1 MTLLEPTTKPTL
13 LNRYVNKRWKL
24 LDACPRGTEKQR
36 GDAIIVP
43 QSVSHFKT
51 LESASKYAIH
61 SKRGAPGTGLAIRRQ
76 IPLPLPSTPIPLETS
91 KLQLGA
97 TRGGW
102 HGARPACSIE
112 RSNSAVILHPS
123 QLICSINSHR
133 DWRVL
138 FVLFVRSLKASS
150 GPASSSYRGC
160 SVPLG
165 SPYCKQ
171 LGVSEQTAKIQCT
184 FFLCVSDGKPRL
196 NPPPP
201 RVSIRASLLYRASRY
216 KGRGENNLC
225 IGVQTVTCGQH
236 LG

>member
-1 MTLLEPTTKPTL
+1 M
-13 LNRYVNKRWKL
+13 
-24 LDACPRGTEKQR
+24 
-36 GDAIIVP
+36 
-43 QSVSHFKT
+43 
-51 LESASKYAIH
+51 
-61 SKRGAPGTGLAIRRQ
+61 
-76 IPLPLPSTPIPLETS
+76 
-91 KLQLGA
+91 
-97 TRGGW
+97 
-102 HGARPACSIE
+102 
-112 RSNSAVILHPS
+112 
-123 QLICSINSHR
+123 
-133 DWRVL
+133 
-138 FVLFVRSLKASS
+138 SS

-225 IGVQTVTCGQH
+225 IGVQTVTCRQH
-236 LG
+236 LGDCLSGLKLTVKLLFILKAGNKELV